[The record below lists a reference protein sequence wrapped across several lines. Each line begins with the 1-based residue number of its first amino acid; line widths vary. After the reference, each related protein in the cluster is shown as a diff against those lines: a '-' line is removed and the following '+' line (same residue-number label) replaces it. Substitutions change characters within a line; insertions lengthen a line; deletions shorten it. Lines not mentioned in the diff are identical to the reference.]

1 MKYSSLIICFTVSTH
16 YLSAQDS
23 SFSQEIGYGSAG
35 YRVPAGKTLLIHT
48 AEGTDRKILING
60 GKYYSLT
67 QNSNSFN
74 SPIVAKSGSTVSVAS
89 SDGFPSSSNITGLL
103 TNEDIG
109 FSQGIG
115 SGTAAY
121 IVPTGKTLLI
131 HTADGA
137 DRKISISGAVYN
149 LTTSSTSFNSP
160 IVAKSGSTVSV
171 TSSGG
176 FPSSSNITGML
187 KSENTSSSNDEK
199 TSSNT
204 LNIFPNPTTNY
215 LSIEYGRI
223 KINEIQIIA
232 TTGKPIRTFKLNFSR
247 INISDIPNGIYFV
260 KLFTDQKVITQKIV
274 KY

>member
-1 MKYSSLIICFTVSTH
+1 MKYSSLIIFFTVSTH

-60 GKYYSLT
+60 GTYYSLT
-67 QNSNSFN
+67 QNSN
-74 SPIVAKSGSTVSVAS
+74 
-89 SDGFPSSSNITGLL
+89 
-103 TNEDIG
+103 
-109 FSQGIG
+109 
-115 SGTAAY
+115 
-121 IVPTGKTLLI
+121 
-131 HTADGA
+131 
-137 DRKISISGAVYN
+137 
-149 LTTSSTSFNSP
+149 SFNSP

-260 KLFTDQKVITQKIV
+260 KLFTDQTVITQKIV

>member
-1 MKYSSLIICFTVSTH
+1 MKYLSLIIFFTVSTH
-16 YLSAQDS
+16 YLSAQE
-23 SFSQEIGYGSAG
+23 SFSQQIGYGGSA
-35 YRVPAGKTLLIHT
+35 YTVPIGKTLLIHT
-48 AEGTDRKILING
+48 ADGADRKILING
-60 GKYYSLT
+60 GTYYQLT
-67 QNSNSFN
+67 QNSTSFN

-89 SDGFPSSSNITGLL
+89 SGGFPSSSNITGLL

-115 SGTAAY
+115 TGTAAY
-121 IVPTGKTLLI
+121 IVPAGKTLLI

-137 DRKISISGAVYN
+137 DRKISIGGAVFN

-176 FPSSSNITGML
+176 FPSSSNITGLL
-187 KSENTSSSNDEK
+187 KSENLSSSDAENK
-199 TSSNT
+199 SSNT
-204 LNIFPNPTTNY
+204 LTIFPNPATNY
-215 LSIEYGRI
+215 LFIQYDRI
-223 KINEIQIIA
+223 KINEIQIVS
-232 TTGKPIRTFKLNFSR
+232 TTGKTIRTFELSLSN